1 MADQEN
7 LSMWRRKDAL
17 VDAYVEE
24 KETCRIVEVMAS
36 SPLAGLP
43 VASRPIAAKNACS
56 KILQRYEGQYGGV
69 AKKFPPC

>member
-7 LSMWRRKDAL
+7 LSMWRRKDGL

-24 KETCRIVEVMAS
+24 KEGYAGIVEVMAS

-43 VASRPIAAKNACS
+43 VAVGPVS
-56 KILQRYEGQYGGV
+56 KILQRYESQ
-69 AKKFPPC
+69 